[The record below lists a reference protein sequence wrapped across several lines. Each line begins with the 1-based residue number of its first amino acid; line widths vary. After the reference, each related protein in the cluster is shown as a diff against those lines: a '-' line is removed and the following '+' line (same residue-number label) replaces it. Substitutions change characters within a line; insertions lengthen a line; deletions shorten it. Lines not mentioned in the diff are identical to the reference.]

1 MRCSQEEAHLYAV
14 YLDGPEGL
22 GITSEE
28 QAEHNVSLFSRGDY
42 GLRYVSAFCLSGDRE
57 VVISRGG

>member
-28 QAEHNVSLFSRGDY
+28 QAEHK
-42 GLRYVSAFCLSGDRE
+42 RE
-57 VVISRGG
+57 FVQQR